1 MTNINLKFT
10 SHKTE
15 CLMHIKH
22 LSHALGACK
31 GLHPLDKKQFDH
43 LSMDQMAIY
52 DQMIFRFTKLQ
63 DSIGNKL
70 FNSGLSLLGEPVEQ
84 MTMIDKLHKLE
95 KFSIISNASHWF
107 ELRELRNE
115 FTHEYPEEDDFK
127 VEALNALHDSS
138 ADLIHIFETFIQFVE
153 SKL

>member
-1 MTNINLKFT
+1 MTKTNLKFF

-22 LSHALGACK
+22 LRHALNASK
-31 GLHPLDKKQFDH
+31 DLTPLNKDTFENM
-43 LSMDQMAIY
+43 SMDQMAIF

-84 MTMIDKLHKLE
+84 MTMLDKL
-95 KFSIISNASHWF
+95 
-107 ELRELRNE
+107 
-115 FTHEYPEEDDFK
+115 T
-127 VEALNALHDSS
+127 
-138 ADLIHIFETFIQFVE
+138 
-153 SKL
+153 